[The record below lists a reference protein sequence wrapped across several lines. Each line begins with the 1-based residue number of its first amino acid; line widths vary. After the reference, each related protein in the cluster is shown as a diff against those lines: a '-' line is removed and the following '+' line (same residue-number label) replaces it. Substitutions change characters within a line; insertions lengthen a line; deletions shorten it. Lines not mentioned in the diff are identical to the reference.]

1 MQIKILQEKPFYI
14 FEVEEFLS
22 DKEHDVLN
30 NHFPEVEKEKLT
42 DGLGN
47 KLKFDNRDQIYKDLE
62 INGNKSIEILKKKFD
77 ENFFLT
83 LTKKLKKQLIQSRF
97 SSFTNLQSLKN
108 LIALIRKTK
117 IVDKNIKK
125 NLFQK
130 IFYSNYQY
138 TFEFSYMSK
147 NSFLLPHTDKPSKL
161 VSLMLYFPTKGLE
174 NLDIGT
180 TFYNSKFKNFKSTPS
195 FSTFEERISFYE
207 KNLDETFTFP
217 FKKKNL
223 YGFIKSDLSWHSVKK
238 LEIPEDEVRKSI
250 NINLKI

>member
-22 DKEHDVLN
+22 DTEHDVLN

-97 SSFTNLQSLKN
+97 TSFTSL
-108 LIALIRKTK
+108 IW
-117 IVDKNIKK
+117 V
-125 NLFQK
+125 
-130 IFYSNYQY
+130 
-138 TFEFSYMSK
+138 
-147 NSFLLPHTDKPSKL
+147 
-161 VSLMLYFPTKGLE
+161 
-174 NLDIGT
+174 
-180 TFYNSKFKNFKSTPS
+180 
-195 FSTFEERISFYE
+195 
-207 KNLDETFTFP
+207 
-217 FKKKNL
+217 
-223 YGFIKSDLSWHSVKK
+223 
-238 LEIPEDEVRKSI
+238 LEIVVLATVFHNKNMISSDSSNV
-250 NINLKI
+250 